1 MAGPPW
7 PSFEK
12 LLELG
17 DCDSACGK
25 KYEATWANTM
35 NARLCRLVYSMRYAG
50 VNVLK
55 PESAQIRNVYI
66 PASVEK
72 EYYRRCR

>member
-12 LLELG
+12 LLGLG

-35 NARLCRLVYSMRYAG
+35 NARLCRRVYSMRYA
-50 VNVLK
+50 VVDVQNMK
-55 PESAQIRNVYI
+55 SSQIPRMRI
-66 PASVEK
+66 FQ
-72 EYYRRCR
+72 